1 MKTKLSIA
9 DAGISSL
16 GWYSLG
22 TVVRRKLAIFPPMRI
37 AKGSPCGGGMSATGS
52 VESTSLLIGDK
63 SVAIAT
69 H

>member
-1 MKTKLSIA
+1 VKTERSIA

-22 TVVRRKLAIFPPMRI
+22 TVVRRKFVIFPPKGI
-37 AKGSPCGGGMSATGS
+37 AMGSPCGGGRSVTGS
-52 VESTSLLIGDK
+52 VESTSLLLGDK
-63 SVAIAT
+63 SGAIAT